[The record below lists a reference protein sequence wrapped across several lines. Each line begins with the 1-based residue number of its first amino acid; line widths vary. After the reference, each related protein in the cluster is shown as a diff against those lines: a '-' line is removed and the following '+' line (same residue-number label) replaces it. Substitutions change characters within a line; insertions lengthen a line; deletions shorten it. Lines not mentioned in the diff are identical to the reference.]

1 MLCCFKTTVH
11 PNSANSVEQLTE
23 WGILTRLVL
32 SKSLIFLEFLRF
44 LLQITDLGANW
55 KKTLKLEKKCEKRN
69 TMIDRLTED
78 REVVLIFH

>member
-1 MLCCFKTTVH
+1 MLCCFKTIVH

-55 KKTLKLEKKCEKRN
+55 KKTLKLEKKCGKRN

>member
-55 KKTLKLEKKCEKRN
+55 KKTLKLEKK
-69 TMIDRLTED
+69 M
-78 REVVLIFH
+78 